1 MIKFQVTDCVMQLRF
16 PILVILCAA
25 KIFHVFGKCR
35 PPTYSISGYH
45 LSGHVMS
52 TTIVSNLSKCVTTCV
67 TMIRC
72 KSLNFRLKNK
82 SCELNDAGRYAHPKD
97 YGPKAGFI
105 YMDVSELPKVCLFYI
120 FPMLV
125 RFIIKFGYSA
135 LSLVERGCSIRVK
148 NIEAN

>member
-135 LSLVERGCSIRVK
+135 LSLVEIGRSIRV
-148 NIEAN
+148 

>member
-1 MIKFQVTDCVMQLRF
+1 MCNAASF
-16 PILVILCAA
+16 P
-25 KIFHVFGKCR
+25 
-35 PPTYSISGYH
+35 Y
-45 LSGHVMS
+45 SGHFMCSKDPPRLRKMS
-52 TTIVSNLSKCVTTCV
+52 SSDLLNKRLPPAWSRDVHHDCLQSFRMCDTCV

-105 YMDVSELPKVCLFYI
+105 YMDVSESPKVCLFYI

-135 LSLVERGCSIRVK
+135 LSLVERGRSIRV
-148 NIEAN
+148 